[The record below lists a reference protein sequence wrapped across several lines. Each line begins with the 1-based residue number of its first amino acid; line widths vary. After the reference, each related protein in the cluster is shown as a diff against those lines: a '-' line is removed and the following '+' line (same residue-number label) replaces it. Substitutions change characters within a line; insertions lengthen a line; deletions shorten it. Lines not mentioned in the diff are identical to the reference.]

1 MLTNPAYAGAF
12 VFGRTKVSR
21 RLDEDGRVVAR
32 VRDLPVEEWEVC
44 LPGHHPG
51 FIDWDTYLANRARLR
66 ANWRPPA
73 GEGGGAAR
81 EGRAL
86 LQGLVRCGRC
96 GRRMQ
101 VGYTKARTPRYLCAR
116 AMQLYGG
123 SRTCQSL
130 GGRALES
137 AVVAEVFA
145 VLEPAA
151 IAATARALAEA
162 EGAHRQRL
170 GAFELAVERAQF
182 EADRAR
188 RQFDGC
194 EPENRLVARNL
205 ERTWEQRLVA
215 LRQAQADLDAQRS
228 RRPPKLTD
236 DEMDWVARA
245 GADLRAVF
253 DAPTTTVR
261 ERKLLLRALIT
272 DVVVTVDRPAAE
284 VRGRIC
290 WEGGATTDISV
301 DLPRVADNALTTDEE
316 TVEAVR
322 RLAVHYDDATIARHL
337 ARRGHVTATGRP
349 FNKKRV
355 TSLRRSRGIPGPAP
369 QGAAVTPL
377 EEDVE
382 IVSLTQAQA
391 VLGISRSTLHRWIA
405 DGFVA
410 AEQDTPGGPRRVRI
424 DAALRAKVLPELPEG
439 WMGLAEA
446 AKALGVVRQTVLDRI
461 QRGELDAVGITRGR
475 RAGLA
480 VQVPV
485 PQDRL
490 FSPRP

>member
-1 MLTNPAYAGAF
+1 
-12 VFGRTKVSR
+12 
-21 RLDEDGRVVAR
+21 VVAS

-51 FIDWDTYLANRARLR
+51 YIDWDTYLANRARLR

-123 SRTCQSL
+123 SQTCQSL
-130 GGRALES
+130 GGRSLEA
-137 AVVAEVFA
+137 AVVGEVFA

-151 IAATARALAEA
+151 MAATAGALAEA
-162 EGAHRQRL
+162 EAAHRQRL
-170 GAFELAVERAQF
+170 GAFELAVERARF

-188 RQFDGC
+188 RQFDAC
-194 EPENRLVARNL
+194 EPENRLVARSL
-205 ERTWEQRLVA
+205 ERAWEQRLVA
-215 LRQAQADLDAQRS
+215 LRQASADLDNQRA
-228 RRPPKLTD
+228 RRPPQLTD
-236 DEMDWVARA
+236 DETAWLARA

-261 ERKLLLRALIT
+261 ERKLLLRSLIT
-272 DVVVTVDRPAAE
+272 DVVVDVDRPAAE

-290 WEGGATTDISV
+290 WEGGATTDISLAV
-301 DLPRVADNALTTDEE
+301 PRVADNAPTTDED
-316 TVEAVR
+316 TVETVR

-337 ARRGHVTATGRP
+337 ARRGQLTATGRQ
-349 FNKKRV
+349 FTKKHV
-355 TSLRRSRGIPGPAP
+355 ASLRRSRGIPGP
-369 QGAAVTPL
+369 QDAAVTPPD
-377 EEDVE
+377 EDVE

-391 VLGISRSTLHRWIA
+391 ILGISRSTLHRWIA
-405 DGFVA
+405 DGFVVA
-410 AEQDTPGGPRRVRI
+410 DQDTPGGPRRVRV
-424 DAALRAKVLPELPEG
+424 DAALRAKVLAELPEG
-439 WMGLAEA
+439 WMGLAQA
-446 AKALGVVRQTVLDRI
+446 AKALGVARQTVLDRI
-461 QRGELDAVGITRGR
+461 RRGEIDAVAVTRGR

-480 VQVPV
+480 IRVPER
-485 PQDRL
+485 QDGL
-490 FSPRP
+490 FTRP